1 LTEQEKLL
9 LRIVHRSDPEEL
21 AMLNNEMR
29 AKQEAEGRA
38 EFQRFFEPSTTGD
51 NE

>member
-1 LTEQEKLL
+1 
-9 LRIVHRSDPEEL
+9 
-21 AMLNNEMR
+21 MLNNEMR
-29 AKQEAEGRA
+29 AKQEAESKA